1 MTVILM
7 LAMKL
12 DGAIYSATKLMIT
25 DLIAYIEV
33 E

>member
-1 MTVILM
+1 M

-12 DGAIYSATKLMIT
+12 DGAIYSATKLMII

-33 E
+33 EWPEV